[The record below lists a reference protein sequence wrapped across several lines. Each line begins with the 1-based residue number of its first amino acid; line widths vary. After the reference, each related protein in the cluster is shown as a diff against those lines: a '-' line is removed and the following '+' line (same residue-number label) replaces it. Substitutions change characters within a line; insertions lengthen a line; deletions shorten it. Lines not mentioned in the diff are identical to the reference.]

1 MRRRPIRTPGDVPP
15 GGIDVKPSEPMPPA
29 DAKYQ
34 PAPPQGAGDPL
45 LRLHGVTR
53 QFELGGRRTLT
64 AVRDF
69 SLSIARGEALGLVGE
84 SGSGKSTVGRI
95 AIALLPPTRGQ
106 VSFDGSDLAAARP
119 EALRRL
125 RRRMQIVFQ
134 DPWGALNPRHT
145 IGRLIEEPLL
155 LHTDLSGAQRA
166 AQARELAGR
175 MHLAPDLL
183 ERYPAQL
190 SGGQL
195 QRVCIARALATEPD
209 LLVLDE
215 PTSSLDVSVRAGIL
229 ELLDTLRRETGVAM
243 LFISHD
249 LETIRAVCD
258 RVVVMYLGCEVES
271 GPVEAVFGEP
281 AHPYTQA
288 LLSAQLPA
296 DPTIRTQRQQLHGE
310 IPSPL
315 AAPPGCPFATRC
327 PIHEAACDRALPAL
341 LADASGTRHARCI
354 KLAPHQFPPVAQ
366 SP

>member
-1 MRRRPIRTPGDVPP
+1 MN
-15 GGIDVKPSEPMPPA
+15 PA
-29 DAKYQ
+29 A
-34 PAPPQGAGDPL
+34 PAL
-45 LRLHGVTR
+45 LRLDHVTR
-53 QFELGGRRTLT
+53 HFAVGGKRRLT

-69 SLSIARGEALGLVGE
+69 SLSIAPGEVVGLVGE
-84 SGSGKSTVGRI
+84 SGSGKSTLGRM
-95 AIALLPPTRGQ
+95 AVALLAPSEGR
-106 VSFDGSDLAAARP
+106 VLFDGQDLASMAP

-125 RRRMQIVFQ
+125 RRRMQVVFQ

-155 LHTDLSGAQRA
+155 LHTAMTPAERQLEVAAIARRMQLGA
-166 AQARELAGR
+166 
-175 MHLAPDLL
+175 DLL
-183 ERYPAQL
+183 ARYPAQL

-195 QRVCIARALATEPD
+195 QRVCIGRALATQPD

-229 ELLDTLRRETGVAM
+229 DLLDTLRRETGVAM

-258 RVVVMYLGCEVES
+258 RVVVLYLGCEVEA
-271 GPVEAVFGEP
+271 GPVEAVFARP

-288 LLSAQLPA
+288 LLSAQLHA
-296 DPTIRTQRQQLHGE
+296 DPTIRTERQQLQGE

-327 PIHEAACDRALPAL
+327 PIHESACDAQLPAMRT
-341 LADASGTRHARCI
+341 GTRGQHAARCI
-354 KLAPHQFPPVAQ
+354 RLSPALFPNP
-366 SP
+366 SN